1 MMKAEDLINSPQ
13 YNWRT
18 AAIGLAK
25 LCAILAAAIIIILGV
40 LIFALSMAHDPNYEM
55 KAWCNKYHPEL
66 SYNDCQDEAGV

>member
-1 MMKAEDLINSPQ
+1 MMEIDDLKNSPE
-13 YNWRT
+13 YSLRN
-18 AAIGLAK
+18 AIIGLIK
-25 LCAILAAAIIIILGV
+25 LCAILAAAITIILGV